1 MLHWCFSWDLN
12 VWSSYI
18 RGGFGFQDALGYTQL
33 DPNSVSV
40 LFSTNSCV
48 TGCKIKNNR
57 EQYHYTESLQQPEIH
72 RMKDKKPQKKDTK
85 EIKVCNPLYN

>member
-40 LFSTNSCV
+40 LFPQIHVLQVAKLRTTENNTTILNLCSNQRY
-48 TGCKIKNNR
+48 TGWKTKN
-57 EQYHYTESLQQPEIH
+57 H
-72 RMKDKKPQKKDTK
+72 RKKTQRK
-85 EIKVCNPLYN
+85 